1 MTWQWW
7 HDFSSLGIT
16 EENFTKL
23 IQHAQIPNEDRDMI
37 TNLQHLGCN
46 VVVDVRIDDYRFFW
60 RSPPLDSRRLTPH
73 EILMMMAVSHFRA
86 TASAFG
92 RSNGRTASMS
102 KPTKCHDGHRY
113 WRILSRIASTTSWT
127 ILTFLSWAANVMV
140 LYPRAATLLGRYFL
154 SFSPRF
160 FSLIDAMVTV
170 GLNEAIKLLP
180 TPTAAAAVAPVKSWK
195 VPSAPFSPMAMIAA
209 TTQPASTSP
218 ASEGFKICWWLF
230 RECLQ
235 KATNPL
241 HLS

>member
-102 KPTKCHDGHRY
+102 KPTKCRAGHRF

-127 ILTFLSWAANVMV
+127 IPTFLSSEANVMV
-140 LYPRAATLLGRYFL
+140 LYPRVATPLGRHRLFYFL
-154 SFSPRF
+154 SFS
-160 FSLIDAMVTV
+160 SLPLM
-170 GLNEAIKLLP
+170 LLWRWRRP
-180 TPTAAAAVAPVKSWK
+180 QRGNKGS
-195 VPSAPFSPMAMIAA
+195 SN
-209 TTQPASTSP
+209 STSEKLK
-218 ASEGFKICWWLF
+218 STLGSLF
-230 RECLQ
+230 FNGHDSSSNLNSTCINISGVQRF
-235 KATNPL
+235 
-241 HLS
+241 